1 MRNNKNKQGN
11 RLTNRR
17 LLIAVAIVGL
27 VCFLV
32 ITFARPYFDGVNF
45 AVNLW
50 VTGIQT
56 PGLTEAANLIST
68 AFDTKILIALSLPM
82 VGLLLYKGYTEKAG
96 LLVGAMGA
104 DALLLQ
110 ATKTLIVSP
119 RPLNGLIAEEDFSF
133 PSGHVTSTI
142 VFVGMLSY
150 FAWENRKTISKLC
163 IAAVGPALVAIVAF
177 DRLYLNVH
185 WLSDVLSA
193 PFLSL
198 FIIAATIL
206 IVRRLFRWYNK
217 RYNPIQIA
225 PNKGSIN
232 PKARTLC
239 HRAIT
244 HSPQTNKVVTADA

>member
-1 MRNNKNKQGN
+1 MKNNNSKHGN

-17 LLIAVAIVGL
+17 LLTAVAIVAL
-27 VCFLV
+27 VCFLA
-32 ITFARPYFDGVNF
+32 ITLTRPYFDGVNS

-50 VTGIQT
+50 ATGIQT
-56 PGLTEAANLIST
+56 PGLTEAANLLST
-68 AFDTKILIALSLPM
+68 AFDTKILIALSLPL

-110 ATKTLIVSP
+110 GAKTLIVSP
-119 RPLNGLIAEEDFSF
+119 RPLNGLIAETDFSF

-150 FAWENRKTISKLC
+150 LVWENRKTISKLC

-185 WLSDVLSA
+185 WLSDVLAA
-193 PFLSL
+193 PFLGL

-217 RYNPIQIA
+217 RQNQTQTA
-225 PNKGSIN
+225 PTKGITN
-232 PKARTLC
+232 PKGPTLYG
-239 HRAIT
+239 RAIT
-244 HSPQTNKVVTADA
+244 NTPQTNTGVTADA